1 MDKIDEKAKAEPKH
15 VDPPKPVK
23 PKVAIINEI
32 EPEPEDKFLYPF
44 EDMEPGAGFFIP
56 NVPNETTAQ
65 TVARLAP
72 QLAAVN
78 DWYSEIETD
87 ANGDEVWEDVY
98 VRTTK
103 LNPDGSLQLD
113 GAGRVIYGHDPISRP
128 NYIFGRRYVARR
140 ITKGDE
146 FADKTADVD
155 GVLVVRVV

>member
-1 MDKIDEKAKAEPKH
+1 M
-15 VDPPKPVK
+15 KP
-23 PKVAIINEI
+23 
-32 EPEPEDKFLYPF
+32 
-44 EDMEPGAGFFIP
+44 GQGFFVP
-56 NVPNETTAQ
+56 NEPNETTAQ

-72 QLAAVN
+72 QLALVN

-98 VRTTK
+98 IRTTK

-113 GAGRVIYGHDPISRP
+113 GAGRVIYGHDPVSRP

-140 ITKGDE
+140 IAKGDE